1 MIRMRLFQ
9 ALFFIPCCLVDTTG
23 LLFVNIPMWILTGA
37 PIVSKESYIEWLIDL
52 PDNIKQ

>member
-1 MIRMRLFQ
+1 MRLFQ